1 MKGDFPVAVPSL
13 SKPLGRVEKG
23 FRGQIIAVCPD
34 GDCSGLTAEELERR
48 LVELGFV
55 EGAPV
60 EILHEGLFGHD
71 PIAVR
76 VDGSTV
82 ALRRHEAMSVLVK

>member
-1 MKGDFPVAVPSL
+1 MKGDFPVAVPEL

-23 FRGQIIAVCPD
+23 FRGQIVAVTPQ
-34 GDCSGLTAEELERR
+34 GDSSGLSADELERR

-60 EILHEGLFGHD
+60 QILHEGLFGHD

-76 VDGSTV
+76 VDGCTV
-82 ALRRHEAMSVLVK
+82 ALRRHEAMSILVK